1 LSSDPTGPDPTP
13 VCAFDIWANGKA
25 TPCPDLTVKPVKGAA
40 YRWLHFDLTDSAVPA
55 WLDQNLPHLPA
66 SALQTI
72 ETRPRVE
79 REEDGLII
87 ALRGVN
93 LNDGAEVT
101 DMVALRLWITC
112 NLIVTVRRRR
122 IYAVDHLRHMAQ
134 DQRAPKS
141 TADFLVRLIDIL
153 TQRIEEV
160 SLSFDDTVDQLETA
174 VYDDGAQTLPNLS
187 DTRRQV
193 IKLRR
198 FVGPQTDALLRLVTI
213 DSPVIPARLQSHL
226 RETANRATRSVEE
239 LAEVRERLTALS
251 EHLDLAQS
259 VRLGRNGYLLS
270 VVAAIFLP
278 LGFLTGLFGV
288 NLGGLPGVGAAG
300 AFWIFCGA
308 LVVIGILVF
317 IILKLRK
324 LL

>member
-1 LSSDPTGPDPTP
+1 MVGGVHVAAEAELHLRMPSE
-13 VCAFDIWANGKA
+13 
-25 TPCPDLTVKPVKGAA
+25 DLRDRPAVSVVPGAG
-40 YRWLHFDLTDSAVPA
+40 HDV
-55 WLDQNLPHLPA
+55 
-66 SALQTI
+66 
-72 ETRPRVE
+72 V
-79 REEDGLII
+79 
-87 ALRGVN
+87 
-93 LNDGAEVT
+93 
-101 DMVALRLWITC
+101 VALAGVIA
-112 NLIVTVRRRR
+112 I
-122 IYAVDHLRHMAQ
+122 HLAGHAENRDMAQ
-134 DQRAPKS
+134 DHRAPKS

-259 VRLGRNGYLLS
+259 VRLRRNGYLLS

-278 LGFLTGLFGV
+278 LGLLTGLFGV

-317 IILKLRK
+317 IILKLRN